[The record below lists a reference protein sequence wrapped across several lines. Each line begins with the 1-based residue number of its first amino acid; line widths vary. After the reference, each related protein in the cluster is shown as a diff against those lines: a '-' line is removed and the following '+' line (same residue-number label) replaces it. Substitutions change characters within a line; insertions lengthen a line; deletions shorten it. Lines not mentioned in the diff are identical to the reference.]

1 MYVSNSPVGK
11 PSDEELYDL
20 SVKIPGEWYQLS
32 LCLGVR
38 IGAADDILHDL
49 RFAKPSDK
57 ALQALVAWRN
67 GPADNATY
75 EKLAKALRKVD
86 RHDLVQEFCIDQ
98 VSIECS

>member
-1 MYVSNSPVGK
+1 MFPIPPVGK

-86 RHDLVQEFCIDQ
+86 RHDLVQESCIVQ
-98 VSIECS
+98 VSIEFS